1 MSVESRR
8 NLKGTSEKR
17 QACAAL
23 PPMQGRHEPMI
34 RALVQRLPFF
44 YGWAV
49 VGCAMSSNAV
59 RQAASVT
66 TLSIFIVPMTVE
78 FGWSRTGVSGA
89 VSVGALLGALSA
101 PFIGPLFDR
110 HGSRALLIAS
120 ALAMSACCVALAGT
134 PGLLWFYVAF
144 GVSRMIFSTPFD
156 LGTSSVAAK
165 WFVRRRALAMSLLT
179 TSIGIGLTI
188 LPLAVALAIAA
199 GGWRTGWLVL
209 AVIVVVFGVVPQWFL
224 LVREPEDLGLRP
236 DGDGAAPRVKAA
248 GAGGARAADARAAGA
263 GAADAGAADVG
274 VADAGAAD
282 AAGEVAFTRAQALRT
297 PALWLVMTYTLI
309 VFSIQAGVS
318 LHWAPHLVERGIS
331 PTITAT
337 IVGTFSLAI
346 AFSSIVFGYA
356 GDRVPVR
363 ATLAASAALMA
374 LGAMAMGAASGPPL
388 GYAASVLFGAGV
400 GGILTMPPV
409 ALASYFGRAHFG
421 AIRGMALPAQVV
433 GQAGGPLLAGL
444 LHDLTGGYASG
455 LATFAALSLLA
466 AAVAMA
472 ARAPR
477 RRRSAG

>member
-1 MSVESRR
+1 
-8 NLKGTSEKR
+8 
-17 QACAAL
+17 
-23 PPMQGRHEPMI
+23 MQGRSEPMI
-34 RALVQRLPFF
+34 RTLVQRLPFF
-44 YGWAV
+44 YGWAA
-49 VGCAMSSNAV
+49 VGCAMCSNAV

-66 TLSIFIVPMTVE
+66 TLSIFIVPMAGE
-78 FGWSRTGVSGA
+78 FGWSRTGISGA

-110 HGSRALLIAS
+110 HGSRALLIVS

-134 PGLLWFYVAF
+134 RSLLWFYVAF

-188 LPLAVALAIAA
+188 LPLAAAIVIAG
-199 GGWRTGWLVL
+199 GGWRTGWLAL
-209 AVIVVVFGVVPQWFL
+209 AVIVVVLGVVPQWFL
-224 LVREPEDLGLRP
+224 LVREPEDIGLRP
-236 DGDGAAPRVKAA
+236 DGDESAPRAVA
-248 GAGGARAADARAAGA
+248 GTG
-263 GAADAGAADVG
+263 DAGMG
-274 VADAGAAD
+274 D
-282 AAGEVAFTRAQALRT
+282 AAGEIAFTRAQALRT
-297 PALWLVMTYTLI
+297 PALWLVMAYTLI

-337 IVGTFSLAI
+337 IVSTFSLAI
-346 AFSSIVFGYA
+346 VLSSIVFGHV
-356 GDRVPVR
+356 GDRVPVHT
-363 ATLAASAALMA
+363 TLAASAALMA
-374 LGAMAMGAASGPPL
+374 LGAMAMGAVSGPPL

-409 ALASYFGRAHFG
+409 ALANYFGRTHFG
-421 AIRGMALPAQVV
+421 AIRGMALPAQVG
-433 GQAGGPLLAGL
+433 GQAVGPLLAGL
-444 LHDLTGGYASG
+444 LHDLTGSYASG

-472 ARAPR
+472 TRAPHR
-477 RRRSAG
+477 R

>member
-1 MSVESRR
+1 
-8 NLKGTSEKR
+8 
-17 QACAAL
+17 
-23 PPMQGRHEPMI
+23 MI
-34 RALVQRLPFF
+34 RPVVQRLPFF

-49 VGCAMSSNAV
+49 VGGAMCSNAV

-66 TLSIFIVPMTVE
+66 TLSIFIVPMAGE
-78 FGWSRTGVSGA
+78 FGWSRTGISGA
-89 VSVGALLGALSA
+89 VSAGALLGALSA

-134 PGLLWFYVAF
+134 RGLLWFYVAF

-188 LPLAVALAIAA
+188 LPLAAAVAVAA
-199 GGWRTGWLVL
+199 GGWRTGWLAL
-209 AVIVVVFGVVPQWFL
+209 AVIVVVFGVVPQWLL
-224 LVREPEDLGLRP
+224 LVREPEDVGLQP
-236 DGDGAAPRVKAA
+236 DGDEAAPRASGG
-248 GAGGARAADARAAGA
+248 GAGVRTGGSGTAE
-263 GAADAGAADVG
+263 
-274 VADAGAAD
+274 

-297 PALWLVMTYTLI
+297 PTLWLVMAYTLI

-337 IVGTFSLAI
+337 IVGAFSLAI
-346 AFSSIVFGYA
+346 VLSSIVFGHV
-356 GDRVPVR
+356 GDRVPVHT
-363 ATLAASAALMA
+363 TLAASAALMA
-374 LGAMAMGAASGPPL
+374 LGAMAMGAVSGPPL

-409 ALASYFGRAHFG
+409 ALANYFGRAHFG
-421 AIRGMALPAQVV
+421 AIRGMALTAQV
-433 GQAGGPLLAGL
+433 GAQATGPLLAGV
-444 LHDLTGGYASG
+444 LHDLTGSYAKG
-455 LATFAALSLLA
+455 LVTFAALSLLA
-466 AAVAMA
+466 AFVALVTP
-472 ARAPR
+472 APGR
-477 RRRSAG
+477 R

>member
-1 MSVESRR
+1 
-8 NLKGTSEKR
+8 
-17 QACAAL
+17 
-23 PPMQGRHEPMI
+23 MQDRSEPMI

-44 YGWAV
+44 YGWAA
-49 VGCAMSSNAV
+49 VGCAMCSNAV

-66 TLSIFIVPMTVE
+66 TLSIFIVPMAGE
-78 FGWSRTGVSGA
+78 FGWSRTGISGA
-89 VSVGALLGALSA
+89 VSAGALLGALSA

-134 PGLLWFYVAF
+134 RGLLWFYVAF

-179 TSIGIGLTI
+179 TSIGIGLAI
-188 LPLAVALAIAA
+188 LPLAAAIAIAAA
-199 GGWRTGWLVL
+199 GGWRIGWLAL
-209 AVIVVVFGVVPQWFL
+209 AVIVVVLGVVPQWLL
-224 LVREPEDLGLRP
+224 LVREPEDIGLRP
-236 DGDGAAPRVKAA
+236 DGDEPAPRAAA
-248 GAGGARAADARAAGA
+248 GASGAGTDGARADGART
-263 GAADAGAADVG
+263 D
-274 VADAGAAD
+274 DAGAAD

-297 PALWLVMTYTLI
+297 PALWLVMAYTLI

-337 IVGTFSLAI
+337 IVGAFSLAI
-346 AFSSIVFGYA
+346 VLSSIVFGHV
-356 GDRVPVR
+356 GDRVPVHT
-363 ATLAASAALMA
+363 TLAASAALMA
-374 LGAMAMGAASGPPL
+374 LGAMAMGAVSGPPL

-409 ALASYFGRAHFG
+409 ALANYFGRAHFG
-421 AIRGMALPAQVV
+421 AIRGTALPAQVG
-433 GQAGGPLLAGL
+433 GQAVGPILAGL
-444 LHDLTGGYASG
+444 LHDLTGSYASG

-472 ARAPR
+472 TRAPR
-477 RRRSAG
+477 RR